1 MNLFKKS
8 LNSGKINKGDKRQ
21 QWYINISV
29 LLGFVLAFI
38 WTSIFKKT
46 FIDVKIVLA
55 LVLIPSFI
63 VYLFLFKKYVTICG
77 YLHFIKMQTSYNLL
91 IRFLVFLLIAMPV
104 GNFIAFTFFF
114 SNQLFSNQETQ
125 IIKLQPQNIYES
137 KLKGKRYISFEITL
151 DGTTKRLR
159 SFEKSIDEI
168 QESQLEFEVREGYF
182 GYRFYEKYK
191 TKKAEKNW

>member
-8 LNSGKINKGDKRQ
+8 LNSGKINKGNKRL

-46 FIDVKIVLA
+46 FIDVRIVLA
-55 LVLIPSFI
+55 LVFIPSFI

-77 YLHFIKMQTSYNLL
+77 YLHFIKMKTSYNLM
-91 IRFLVFLLIAMPV
+91 IRFLVFLLVAMPV
-104 GNFIAFTFFF
+104 GNFIAFTFLY
-114 SNQLFSNQETQ
+114 SNQLFSDKDAQMIT
-125 IIKLQPQNIYES
+125 LQPQDIYES
-137 KLKGKRYISFEITL
+137 KLKGKRYTSFEITL

-159 SFEKSIDEI
+159 SFEKSLGEI
-168 QESQLEFEVREGYF
+168 QDSQLEFEVREGYF
-182 GYRFYEKYK
+182 GFRFYEKYK